1 MQLIRTKTINFT
13 AMKINKEQEQEE
25 DNDFDEV
32 FKSENGEEVEM
43 EQVDDRDYDHWVRLL
58 SDSSNESIEK
68 A

>member
-1 MQLIRTKTINFT
+1 
-13 AMKINKEQEQEE
+13 MKINKEQEQEE